1 MNHQPFEAWLLNEQ
15 PLDPGQKLEL
25 ETHLRNCRYCSAL
38 LDAEKALRSVKMT
51 SPAVGFAARFQAR
64 LIERRAAERR
74 RRLWGSVLFALGGML
89 MLVWLVGPYLALLLA
104 SPAAWITTLVEW
116 GVFIVT
122 TLYAMTQAG
131 SVFLRV
137 IPGFLPLFAWMVFAS
152 AIAGLGLLW
161 FISIWQFAQR
171 GVPRGV

>member
-1 MNHQPFEAWLLNEQ
+1 
-15 PLDPGQKLEL
+15 
-25 ETHLRNCRYCSAL
+25 
-38 LDAEKALRSVKMT
+38 
-51 SPAVGFAARFQAR
+51 
-64 LIERRAAERR
+64 
-74 RRLWGSVLFALGGML
+74 
-89 MLVWLVGPYLALLLA
+89 MLVWLVGPYLVPLLA

-137 IPGFLPLFAWMVFAS
+137 VPGFLPLFVWMVFAS